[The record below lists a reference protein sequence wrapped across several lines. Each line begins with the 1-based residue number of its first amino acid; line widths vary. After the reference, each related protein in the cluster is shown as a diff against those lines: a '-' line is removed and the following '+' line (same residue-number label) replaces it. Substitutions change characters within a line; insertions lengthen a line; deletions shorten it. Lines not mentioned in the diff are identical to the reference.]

1 MQGETFDGLLSYFD
15 KLDAYSQYLCKQVT
29 AEEAERQHQIL
40 DEGEK
45 PPTALF
51 AESPHLQLL
60 ESGSMTDEQ
69 IAGVDHLMNMW
80 EHCISGILVNDDAGS
95 GKRLQCIAFICYMI
109 EMKLIGPFII
119 ACPHSKLQTW
129 IDEFQRHAPKVK
141 TIIFN
146 GKKDEML
153 QKYQEMLKTVEYDNK
168 LSAYPVVLSSFDML
182 MNCPFPLSAIDVTW
196 KYVVVDTACNVLALN
211 SRLLKELLAYTASCR
226 LLLVSTPPRNNLT
239 ELWSLLHFIMPDSF
253 SDAPIFKNQ
262 FNANGITFSDF
273 IPETQ
278 KEKVFGILHSI
289 LSPFVVRSTMK

>member
-1 MQGETFDGLLSYFD
+1 MFDGLLSYFD

-29 AEEAERQHQIL
+29 AEETERQDQIL

-45 PPTALF
+45 PPTELF
-51 AESPHLQLL
+51 AECPHLQLL
-60 ESGSMTDEQ
+60 EAGSLTDEQ
-69 IAGVDHLMNMW
+69 IAGVDHLMSMY
-80 EHCISGILVNDDAGS
+80 EHAISGILVNDAGS
-95 GKRLQCIAFICYMI
+95 GKRLQCIAFICKMI
-109 EMKLIGPFII
+109 EMKLSGPFII

-129 IDEFQRHAPKVK
+129 IDEFHRSAPKVK
-141 TIIFN
+141 TIIFT

-153 QKYQEMLKTVEYDNK
+153 QKYQEMLKTVEYDGG
-168 LSAYPVVLSSFDML
+168 LSACPVVLSSFDMI

-196 KYVVVDTACNVLALN
+196 KYVVVDTACNVLTLN

-239 ELWSLLHFIMPDSF
+239 ELWSLLHFIMPESF
-253 SDAPIFKNQ
+253 TDAPIFKNH

-289 LSPFVVRSTMK
+289 LSPFVVRSRVK